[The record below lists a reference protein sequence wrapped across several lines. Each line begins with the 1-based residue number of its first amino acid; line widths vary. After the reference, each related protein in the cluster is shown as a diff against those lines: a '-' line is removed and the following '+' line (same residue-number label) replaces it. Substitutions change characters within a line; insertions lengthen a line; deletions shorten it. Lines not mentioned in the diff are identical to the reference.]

1 MRMFFRQRII
11 SLLDSYDIYD
21 EDGCTLFTVKGK
33 FGLSHRFSVYDVND
47 REVAY
52 VEQKILTILPKFS
65 INANGTDYGTINRKL
80 TFFRPKYEL
89 ESLGWRMEGDIFQW
103 DYEIIDDN
111 NKLIADVS
119 KKIISLSD
127 QYWIDVPDDSNALL
141 ALLFVL
147 AVDADK
153 CSNNN

>member
-1 MRMFFRQRII
+1 MKMFFRQRII

-21 EDGCTLFTVKGK
+21 ENGSTIFTVKGR
-33 FGLSHRFSVYDVND
+33 FGLSHRFSVYDKYD
-47 REVAY
+47 REVAN
-52 VEQKILTILPKFS
+52 VEQKILTFLPKFS
-65 INANGTDYGTINRKL
+65 ITAYGNDYGTINRKL

-89 ESLGWRMEGDIFQW
+89 ESMGWTMEGDIFQW
-103 DYEIIDDN
+103 DYEIVDEN

-119 KKIISLSD
+119 KKIVSLSD
-127 QYWIDVPDDSNALL
+127 QYWIDVPDEKNALL

-153 CSNNN
+153 CSGND